1 MTLLELTDYINSR
14 QPIVTAAGVLFSRHG
29 DKPNPLIKVIQKFL
43 DLRKEYK
50 DKMFSYPKGSEEYE
64 HYNLMQSLAK
74 IDTNGIYGSLGM
86 YSCLLYNVNIA
97 TSITAQGRAL
107 VATAQMFFE
116 SFLANNVKFGS
127 LNELMTFINNVKKER
142 VRRKY
147 KDYDLLDRDITPDE
161 CFTKVVMSSGFRWVP
176 DEDEMEI
183 IWTSINN
190 LNQEDLNRVYY
201 KNNLYEFMS
210 NKSMIESIR
219 YIIRKLDK
227 PYLNPLKCPK
237 EIQAE
242 IDTLS
247 EILQEYVYYGYMVID
262 RIDRADNMIKSVC
275 LISDTDSAIISLDGW
290 YRFCLQYLQ
299 DEQFNILRYTVDPLY
314 ELESDEF
321 GDITDS
327 RWKKAISFV
336 DTDYDYDFFNDEVI
350 EMKHTIE
357 PLKILP
363 EDNLRYSIINI
374 MAYVMDKLVNDYL
387 EIFSK
392 EQHSYRGP
400 KKCKL
405 ILKNEFLFRRALLTN
420 VKKSYATIQ
429 EIQEGNFIEQKMDTA
444 LDIKGIACM
453 AKASMSDYTR
463 KELKKI
469 TYEDILNTPVI
480 DQLKVVKDIA
490 ILEKRVMQS
499 LFDGSKDFYKPL
511 AVKSMDHY
519 EDPMRQQGI
528 KASIVWN
535 TLRDDNMIMLD
546 LREKNSVSVAKVNI
560 NDTTVEKIKDK
571 YPELYLRCKELLSNK
586 YFLGGAD
593 CIAIPYDQD
602 VPEWLS
608 EFIDY
613 NTIVNDNIGGYPLDS
628 IGICRMENNNVNY
641 TNILKL

>member
-1 MTLLELTDYINSR
+1 
-14 QPIVTAAGVLFSRHG
+14 
-29 DKPNPLIKVIQKFL
+29 
-43 DLRKEYK
+43 
-50 DKMFSYPKGSEEYE
+50 
-64 HYNLMQSLAK
+64 
-74 IDTNGIYGSLGM
+74 M

-97 TSITAQGRAL
+97 TSITAQGRSL

-127 LNELMTFINNVKKER
+127 LNELMTFINNVKNEKFK
-142 VRRKY
+142 RKY
-147 KDYDLLDRDITPDE
+147 KDYNLLDRDITPDE
-161 CFTKVVMSSGFRWVP
+161 CFTKIVMSSGFRWVP
-176 DEDEMEI
+176 NEDEMEI

-190 LNQEDLNRVYY
+190 LSQEDINRVYY

-210 NKSMIESIR
+210 NSSMIESIR
-219 YIIRKLDK
+219 YIIRKLEK

-242 IDTLS
+242 IDTLAD
-247 EILQEYVYYGYMVID
+247 ILQEYVYYGYMVID

-336 DTDYDYDFFNDEVI
+336 EPDYDYDFFNDEVI
-350 EMKHTIE
+350 EMKHIIE
-357 PLKILP
+357 PLKVLP

-387 EIFSK
+387 ETFSK

-400 KKCKL
+400 KQCKL

-429 EIQEGNFIEQKMDTA
+429 EIQEGNFIKQEIDTA

-535 TLRDDNMIMLD
+535 TLRDDNMTALD
-546 LREKNSVSVAKVNI
+546 LREKNSVSVAKVKI
-560 NDTTVEKIKDK
+560 NDSTVEKIKDK
-571 YPELYLRCKELLSNK
+571 YPELYERCKELLSNK

-613 NTIVNDNIGGYPLDS
+613 NTIVNDNIGGYPLES
-628 IGICRMENNNVNY
+628 IGICRMDNDNVNY